1 MATAAANSQP
11 TGNWPQVKTGPLIV
25 GGAMI
30 GAGAGIALLGL
41 AIAGSHLVS
50 ATRQWMQELETPPAQ
65 LAMMK
70 WEQAR
75 AAAAAG
81 AAAGANT
88 WQTHPHAKVRLARRA
103 VTPT

>member
-1 MATAAANSQP
+1 MAIAASNSQP
-11 TGNWPQVKTGPLIV
+11 AGNWPQVNTGPLIV
-25 GGAMI
+25 GGVMI
-30 GAGAGIALLGL
+30 GAGAGIALVGL

-50 ATRQWMQELETPPAQ
+50 ATRHWMQELETPPAQ

-75 AAAAAG
+75 TAATAG

-88 WQTHPHAKVRLARRA
+88 WRTHPNAKVGLARRTA
-103 VTPT
+103 S